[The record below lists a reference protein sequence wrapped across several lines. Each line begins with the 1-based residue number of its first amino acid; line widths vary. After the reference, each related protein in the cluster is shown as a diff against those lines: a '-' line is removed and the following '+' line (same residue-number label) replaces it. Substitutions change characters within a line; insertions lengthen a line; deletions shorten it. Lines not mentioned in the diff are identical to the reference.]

1 MDKEYWNRKYS
12 ENRLKWDIGYVSTPL
27 KEYVDQVTNKQIRVL
42 VPGAG
47 NGYEAEYMHLTGFPF
62 VFVLEISPAAIGN
75 FRKRVPGFPAD
86 HIIEENFFVHD
97 GKYDLI
103 IEQTF
108 FSSIIRKKR
117 RDYAKKMHDLLN
129 TGGKLV
135 GLLFNHEFEGTEPPF
150 GGTKAEYETLFSP
163 YFSLDI
169 LEIAYNSIKPR
180 KGREL
185 FFKFTAK

>member
-1 MDKEYWNRKYS
+1 MDKKYWEKKY
-12 ENRLKWDIGYVSTPL
+12 ELKDTYWDIGYVSTPVREYADQLNNMEL
-27 KEYVDQVTNKQIRVL
+27 KIL

-47 NGYEAEYMHLTGFPF
+47 NAYEAEYFHSLGFAN
-62 VFVLEISPAAIGN
+62 VYVLEISSAAIGN

-86 HIIEENFFVHD
+86 HIIEDNFFVHD